1 MLVDLDQRLCF
12 PVEIATTSL
21 RPDLVLWSSSL
32 RSAFIVELTVPWEDA
47 VMEAYE
53 QKSLKYSELAAD
65 AEKHG
70 WKTKVYPVEVG
81 CRGFVGS
88 GDPRSSFAASRQ
100 LPLQLRREIQPLAL
114 REETTLRLRS
124 SSSTTR

>member
-47 VMEAYE
+47 VVEVYE
-53 QKSLKYSELAAD
+53 QKSLNYFEQMQKSTD
-65 AEKHG
+65 G
-70 WKTKVYPVEVG
+70 MWV
-81 CRGFVGS
+81 
-88 GDPRSSFAASRQ
+88 DRQ
-100 LPLQLRREIQPLAL
+100 QRC
-114 REETTLRLRS
+114 
-124 SSSTTR
+124 

>member
-1 MLVDLDQRLCF
+1 MDLDQRLCF

-32 RSAFIVELTVPWEDA
+32 RSAFIVKLTVPWEDA
-47 VMEAYE
+47 VIEAYE

-81 CRGFVGS
+81 CRGFVG
-88 GDPRSSFAASRQ
+88 RSATT
-100 LPLQLRREIQPLAL
+100 LLKDLGIQGQAL
-114 REETTLRLRS
+114 RQAVNSLSNSEKS
-124 SSSTTR
+124 SRWL